1 MPPYSN
7 GAVNQLHKL
16 SMRRGGPPGAGTT
29 SPLALQRSEFE
40 DFANAY
46 RPTLDVSR
54 TSRPE
59 PPKPVEETKGDFG
72 RSIKKLIKRPQGSP
86 SVQNKNKKSI
96 QRTPTLAPSTSGH
109 QERERSVTS
118 DVRPISEKKPK
129 RPVSANIETT
139 LLPPQPK
146 TSVGP
151 TMMPSMLDTNL
162 VKTEIPLPPQ
172 QSPVLAP
179 GPKTSKPPVKVPK
192 NENGDHLRLP
202 PPESATAPP
211 VVVHTPAVPKP
222 IPAKKKVSIQ
232 EDNRRS
238 GTDFSSDAHC
248 LIISGN
254 NIGRFFP
261 PRHNPDPVLSMRVIP
276 IPERKYHVILEFE
289 ESPDPPQRMTST
301 SGLMVVAPDVYP
313 SPRDQTHLFSWLR
326 ESHVAAVGM
335 LLGNVEKMTDFPFV
349 TYLVVNGGRHELS
362 QKLQGIE
369 ARQIPES
376 LRRRLFL
383 AGYEEPVTITKPPL
397 TFPEK
402 PSSEKTGYVVSL
414 YQVLPGEDGVKFEQN
429 WVMWTGA
436 RQLYRTAPDYMG
448 LKRISVHKSV
458 LPTKVINYCL
468 LCEFSNIMDY
478 LTDAC
483 VMIDHL
489 RARCC
494 GFTGIYRI
502 LDSL

>member
-1 MPPYSN
+1 MPPYSS
-7 GAVNQLHKL
+7 GAVSPLHKP
-16 SMRRGGPPGAGTT
+16 SMRRGGPSGAGTT

-46 RPTLDVSR
+46 RPTLDVPR
-54 TSRPE
+54 REPE
-59 PPKPVEETKGDFG
+59 PPKPVEDPKVDFG

-86 SVQNKNKKSI
+86 GVQTKNKKTI
-96 QRTPTLAPSTSGH
+96 QRTPILAATSNAH

-118 DVRPISEKKPK
+118 DGRPISEKKPK
-129 RPVSANIETT
+129 RPLSASIETT

-146 TSVGP
+146 ASLGP
-151 TMMPSMLDTNL
+151 AMIPPLDASI
-162 VKTEIPLPPQ
+162 KPEAPLPSQ
-172 QSPVLAP
+172 QSPVLASI
-179 GPKTSKPPVKVPK
+179 PKISKQPVKMPK
-192 NENGDHLRLP
+192 NDSEDYLKP
-202 PPESATAPP
+202 VTESAAVP
-211 VVVHTPAVPKP
+211 VVVHVPTVPKP
-222 IPAKKKVSIQ
+222 NPVKKKVSIQ

-238 GTDFSSDAHC
+238 GTEGSPDAHC

-254 NIGRFFP
+254 NIGRFLP
-261 PRHNPDPVLSMRVIP
+261 PRHNPDPILSMRVIP

-289 ESPDPPQRMTST
+289 ESPEPAKTPTSS
-301 SGLMVVAPDVYP
+301 SGLMVVTPDMSP
-313 SPRDQTHLFSWLR
+313 SIREQLHLFSFLK
-326 ESHVAAVGM
+326 ETHVVAMGM
-335 LLGNVEKMTDFPFV
+335 LLGNVEKITEFPFV

-362 QKLQGIE
+362 QKLQCVESRPLSDPI
-369 ARQIPES
+369 RQ
-376 LRRRLFL
+376 RRFL
-383 AGYEEPVTITKPPL
+383 AGYEETITITKPPL

-402 PSSEKTGYVVSL
+402 PPSDKTGFVISL
-414 YQVLPGEDGVKFEQN
+414 YQVLPGEDGLRFEQN

-436 RQLYRTAPDYMG
+436 RQLYRNAPDYLG

-468 LCEFSNIMDY
+468 LCEFSNILDH

-483 VMIDHL
+483 VVIDHL